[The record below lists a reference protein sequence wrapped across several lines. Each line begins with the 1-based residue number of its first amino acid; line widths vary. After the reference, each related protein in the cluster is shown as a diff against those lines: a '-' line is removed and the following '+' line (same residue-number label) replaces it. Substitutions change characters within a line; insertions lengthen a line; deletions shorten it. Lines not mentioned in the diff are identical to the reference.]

1 MTKEKLRAHHN
12 FVCPF
17 HQLLVHNVYMH
28 VLPLY
33 TYISVVDI
41 PYLIMYVSVKMVYV
55 HFNAV
60 KRCKTPKATDYI
72 WAAWSDVKAFNK
84 STMHGNN

>member
-17 HQLLVHNVYMH
+17 HQLLVYVYMH
-28 VLPLY
+28 VMLLY

-41 PYLIMYVSVKMVYV
+41 SYLIMYVSVKMVYV
-55 HFNAV
+55 HF
-60 KRCKTPKATDYI
+60 I
-72 WAAWSDVKAFNK
+72 AAN
-84 STMHGNN
+84 STRHGWHT